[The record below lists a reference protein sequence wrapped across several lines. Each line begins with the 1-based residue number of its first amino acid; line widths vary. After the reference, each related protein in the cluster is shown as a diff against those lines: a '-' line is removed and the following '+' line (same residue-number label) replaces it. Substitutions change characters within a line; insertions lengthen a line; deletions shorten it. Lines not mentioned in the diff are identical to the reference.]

1 MKYPHLASRI
11 FNTPLLMH
19 PEKLDAIIA
28 GLGGRLLGAEPRN
41 VDSQPGDEG
50 MFTSRRPERRRDEDE
65 QGVYHLHRGGIASVN
80 VFGGLS
86 HRTRMTAD
94 SMVIRGYQE
103 VARDIRAAAVAPDVH
118 TIVLH
123 LDSPGGEVAGAFE
136 LAAALRDLAGGKR
149 LIAMVDAMALSAG
162 YLIASQTDEIVITP
176 TGLVGSIGVVMR
188 HVDFSRALD
197 SEGIEVTHI
206 FAGDHKV
213 DGNPYEPL
221 PASVRADF
229 QSEIDATYADFV
241 RAVVAGR
248 SLTEEHVQGTQAR
261 TYRAT
266 DAVRVGLAD
275 RVASFDQL
283 LSELQAS
290 GPVAVSA
297 GHAARSN
304 ASNEDIPMSEQTK
317 AAGGDH
323 QPARP
328 DNDGVTSAAT
338 HTAAD
343 LEKARTEAHA
353 EGLAAGLEQGREE
366 EKTRVAGILA
376 HAQDEGRDIGMAKTC
391 IEQGLS
397 LDVAKSVMDAA
408 PVPAQLETNRLPGL
422 AHTNGHDLGADN
434 ESGGDWDERAAA
446 KDAVARFQGTAH

>member
-28 GLGGRLLGAEPRN
+28 GLGGRLLGAEP
-41 VDSQPGDEG
+41 SLGDHVRDASLFATQAG
-50 MFTSRRPERRRDEDE
+50 ARREDE
-65 QGVYHLHRGGIASVN
+65 RNGQTYHVHAGGLARID
-80 VFGGLS
+80 VFGGLA

-103 VARDIRAAAVAPDVH
+103 VARAVEAAAGDPQVQ
-118 TIVLH
+118 TIALN
-123 LDSPGGEVAGAFE
+123 LDTPGGEVSGAFE
-136 LAAALRDLAGGKR
+136 LSASLRDLAAGKR
-149 LIAMVDAMALSAG
+149 LIAMVDAHALSAG
-162 YLIASQTDEIVITP
+162 YLLASQADEIVVTP
-176 TGLVGSIGVVMR
+176 TGMVGSIGVVMR

-197 SEGIEVTHI
+197 SDGIEVTQI

-229 QSEIDATYADFV
+229 QTEIDALYGEFV
-241 RAVVAGR
+241 AAVVQGR
-248 SLTEEHVQGTQAR
+248 GLTAEHVRGTQAR
-261 TYRAT
+261 TYRAA
-266 DAVRVGLAD
+266 DAVEAGLAD
-275 RVASFDQL
+275 RVATFDQL

-304 ASNEDIPMSEQTK
+304 ASNEDITMSEQTK
-317 AAGGDH
+317 AAGGDQ

-328 DNDGVTSAAT
+328 NNDGATSAAT

-366 EKTRVAGILA
+366 EKARVAGILA

-397 LDVAKSVMDAA
+397 LDVAKTVMDAA
-408 PVPAQLETNRLPGL
+408 PAPAKAETNRLPGL

-434 ESGGDWDERAAA
+434 EPGNWDERAAA
-446 KDAVARFQGTAH
+446 KAAVARFQGSAH